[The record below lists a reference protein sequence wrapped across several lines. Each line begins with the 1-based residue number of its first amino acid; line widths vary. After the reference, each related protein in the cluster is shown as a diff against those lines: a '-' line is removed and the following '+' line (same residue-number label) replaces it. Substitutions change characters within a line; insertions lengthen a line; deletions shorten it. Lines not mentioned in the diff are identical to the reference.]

1 MDMALSLA
9 SQIGAMFIMIAV
21 GFIMI
26 KKEICTLKDCNLFS
40 MIVLYVCGPCAII
53 KSFQLELT
61 QDKVNG
67 FLLAVAASIGIHVLY
82 IVMTELLSKVFHFC
96 NVEKASLI
104 YSNAGNLII
113 PLVTLTMSEK
123 MVFYC
128 SAYMMVQI
136 ALVWTHCLSLI
147 KNEKRFVFKKIIG
160 NINILAI
167 ILGMSLFLLNIK
179 LPVPISSA
187 MSSMGAMMGPLS
199 MFVVGMLLSKV
210 SWKDVFANIRAY
222 LIVLIRLIILPLMVL
237 ALFLVLRLHTL
248 LPQGKDILMIVLLAA
263 AAPSAS
269 TVTQFAQLYHNKPF
283 EASIINALS
292 ILLCILTMPTIILVY
307 LYFA

>member
-1 MDMALSLA
+1 MANYLNRPSIFEIATAFEDGQEGEIKQKDKGPYETYRDLSDD
-9 SQIGAMFIMIAV
+9 
-21 GFIMI
+21 
-26 KKEICTLKDCNLFS
+26 E
-40 MIVLYVCGPCAII
+40 
-53 KSFQLELT
+53 KS
-61 QDKVNG
+61 
-67 FLLAVAASIGIHVLY
+67 
-82 IVMTELLSKVFHFC
+82 
-96 NVEKASLI
+96 
-104 YSNAGNLII
+104 
-113 PLVTLTMSEK
+113 
-123 MVFYC
+123 
-128 SAYMMVQI
+128 
-136 ALVWTHCLSLI
+136 
-147 KNEKRFVFKKIIG
+147 FVFKKIIG

-292 ILLCILTMPTIILVY
+292 ILLCILTMPTIILIY